1 MPEPGRGSGE
11 GLLATYRVRK
21 PDVAFN
27 AEHMMRSIHIVVAA
41 LKSYRVTPR
50 SGREIISLSDVEHAC
65 GAERAKPTFRPA
77 RLTGLIIKMNSCVVS
92 CPIVTSPAH
101 LML

>member
-1 MPEPGRGSGE
+1 MRGADRGSGE
-11 GLLATYRVRK
+11 GLLATYSVRK

-50 SGREIISLSDVEHAC
+50 SGREIVSLSDVEHAC
-65 GAERAKPTFRPA
+65 GAERAEVDFPTSETDRPDN
-77 RLTGLIIKMNSCVVS
+77 RDGLQCSIRSNRK
-92 CPIVTSPAH
+92 SPAH
-101 LML
+101 LTL